1 MKRRLLFIVVLFS
14 LIFDICFAK
23 NIIDKNKFDY
33 FIYDT
38 QNVLSQ
44 ESKDYINGINLDLKN
59 KTGGEI
65 AIVIL
70 DSIEEGQAKAYATE
84 IFNELG
90 IGEKGKDNGC
100 LILMATK
107 SRDIQIEPGYGAEGF
122 ITDAKCARIYRA
134 MGQVIRESENSSD
147 LDYEAGILEGFNNII
162 KLYEDEYDVEL
173 NAEEGKYSKD
183 VSQSDDFSLTSP
195 EFIILIIVIYII
207 FSFFINGPKNRKRR
221 YRSNR
226 FGGFDDFGSFGGFG
240 GFGGFGSGSSGGFGG
255 FGGGSS
261 GGGGA
266 GGKF

>member
-1 MKRRLLFIVVLFS
+1 MKRRLLFIVVLFP

-84 IFNELG
+84 IFSELG

-100 LILMATK
+100 LI
-107 SRDIQIEPGYGAEGF
+107 P
-122 ITDAKCARIYRA
+122 
-134 MGQVIRESENSSD
+134 
-147 LDYEAGILEGFNNII
+147 
-162 KLYEDEYDVEL
+162 
-173 NAEEGKYSKD
+173 
-183 VSQSDDFSLTSP
+183 VSYTHLTLP
-195 EFIILIIVIYII
+195 T
-207 FSFFINGPKNRKRR
+207 N
-221 YRSNR
+221 
-226 FGGFDDFGSFGGFG
+226 
-240 GFGGFGSGSSGGFGG
+240 
-255 FGGGSS
+255 
-261 GGGGA
+261 
-266 GGKF
+266 